1 MKSSLEFSKYLVSSY
16 FALTDLASL
25 TEYYMMLLN
34 VRITQHISVSTMV
47 QLVMQSPERVN
58 VCLATIP

>member
-16 FALTDLASL
+16 LALTDLASL
-25 TEYYMMLLN
+25 AEYYMMLLN

-47 QLVMQSPERVN
+47 QLVMQSRT
-58 VCLATIP
+58 TIP